1 VDELQTV
8 KFWTDRVTA
17 DAEVRKYVRM
27 LNFWIFTLGL
37 TLSFSRS
44 IDLRHVHERIGRRRF
59 CGSRRPPLMDSRT
72 PENGGLDDSRPA
84 SMDFH

>member
-1 VDELQTV
+1 M
-8 KFWTDRVTA
+8 
-17 DAEVRKYVRM
+17 YVILDSRISTLWLT
-27 LNFWIFTLGL
+27 LNFL
-37 TLSFSRS
+37 RS

-72 PENGGLDDSRPA
+72 PENGGLNDSRPA